1 MPPLA
6 DQTTAA
12 VHLSCLTAATLQ
24 LSRVDTAA
32 AAVQCGLGGVLG
44 RGTSGVQGVAV
55 VQRAVRGESPEQC
68 MHGWGFGSLVLV
80 NTFAVSMAG
89 SGRKICC
96 SPLVLRK
103 FLTSVLFTA
112 TFERRASLN
121 RRSAPTSPTL
131 RTTGARRSDT
141 RWARETGANA
151 GGAAALEEAERV
163 ALRSESGLF

>member
-55 VQRAVRGESPEQC
+55 VEMKRARLTFGRPRGVVGLRAQRVKNADYQRGEQSSR
-68 MHGWGFGSLVLV
+68 GTWGSFH
-80 NTFAVSMAG
+80 
-89 SGRKICC
+89 R
-96 SPLVLRK
+96 
-103 FLTSVLFTA
+103 
-112 TFERRASLN
+112 
-121 RRSAPTSPTL
+121 
-131 RTTGARRSDT
+131 
-141 RWARETGANA
+141 
-151 GGAAALEEAERV
+151 
-163 ALRSESGLF
+163 